1 MVELESSIKLLRRW
15 DTNMDSNN
23 LDLKQVI
30 AFGGAFIAFLIGSG
44 FATGQEVMQYFVAY
58 GYMGIA
64 GAIVVFLLFMY
75 VGTSFITTGYKHK
88 FSKPNDIYTYYC
100 GKIVGKFFDYF
111 SVLFIFLSF
120 IVMIGGAGATLKQQF
135 ALPVSIGGIGL
146 AVLAGVTVILGLNK
160 IIDVIGKIGP
170 VICVMAILLGIS
182 AIIMNP
188 SGLSMA
194 SQIIP
199 DLDLLKASNNWI
211 FAAASYVG
219 FCMLWLAA
227 FMSTIGATAVNKK
240 TASFGAIL
248 GALGFSA
255 AVIVLTLGLMANIQQ
270 VEGSLVPSLI
280 LAGNIHPSIAVI
292 FSLIVVAAIYTT
304 AVPLLW
310 TVSSKIT
317 DEKSSKFKYVTIIL
331 AIIGTIVGLY
341 IPFDRL
347 VNIVYVINGY
357 VGIFLLAFMIIKSIK
372 NVIEDKKDKNNAAG
386 HLKRK
391 VT

>member
-1 MVELESSIKLLRRW
+1 
-15 DTNMDSNN
+15 MDSNKV
-23 LDLKQVI
+23 DFKQVI
-30 AFGGAFIAFLIGSG
+30 TFGGAFIAFLIGSG
-44 FATGQEVMQYFVAY
+44 FATGQEIMQYFVAY
-58 GYMGIA
+58 GYMGVA

-75 VGTSFITTGYKHK
+75 VGISFITTGYERK
-88 FSKPNDIYTYYC
+88 FPKPNDIYTYYC
-100 GKIVGKFFDYF
+100 GKTIGKFFDYF
-111 SVLFIFLSF
+111 SIMFIYLSF
-120 IVMIGGAGATLKQQF
+120 IVMIGGAGATLKQQYE
-135 ALPVSIGGIGL
+135 LPVSVGGIGL

-160 IIDVIGKIGP
+160 IVDVIGKVGP
-170 VICVMAILLGIS
+170 IICVMAILLGIS

-188 SGLSMA
+188 SGLGKA

-199 DLDLLKASNNWI
+199 NLNLLKASSNWI
-211 FAAASYVG
+211 YAAASYVG

-227 FMSTIGATAVNKK
+227 FMSSMGAKAVNKK
-240 TASFGAIL
+240 TASFGAIF

-255 AVIVLTLGLMANIQQ
+255 AVIVLTLGLMANVQQ

-292 FSLIVVAAIYTT
+292 FSLTVAAGIYTT

-310 TVSSKIT
+310 IVSSKIA

-331 AIIGTIVGLY
+331 AVIGAFVGLN

-357 VGIFLLAFMIIKSIK
+357 VGILLLALMIIKSIK
-372 NVIEDKKDKNNAAG
+372 NVIEVKKDKNIDGKSHN
-386 HLKRK
+386 RIS
-391 VT
+391 

>member
-1 MVELESSIKLLRRW
+1 
-15 DTNMDSNN
+15 MDSNN
-23 LDLKQVI
+23 VDFKQVI
-30 AFGGAFIAFLIGSG
+30 SFSGAFIAFLIGSG
-44 FATGQEVMQYFVAY
+44 FATGQELMQYFVAY

-75 VGTSFITTGYKHK
+75 VGISFIITGYKNK
-88 FSKPNDIYTYYC
+88 FPKPNDIYTYYC
-100 GKIVGKFFDYF
+100 GKKIGKFFDYF
-111 SVLFIFLSF
+111 SVLFIYLSF

-135 ALPVSIGGIGL
+135 ELPVSIGGIGL
-146 AVLAGVTVILGLNK
+146 AVLAGVTVIFGLNK

-188 SGLSMA
+188 FGLSKA

-199 DLDLLKASNNWI
+199 DLDLLKASSNWI
-211 FAAASYVG
+211 YAAASYVG

-227 FMSTIGATAVNKK
+227 FMSTMGATAVNKK
-240 TASFGAIL
+240 TASFGAL
-248 GALGFSA
+248 FGALGFSA

-270 VEGSLVPSLI
+270 VEESLVPSLI

-292 FSLIVVAAIYTT
+292 FSLIVVAGIYTT

-310 TVSSKIT
+310 TVSSKIAN
-317 DEKSSKFKYVTIIL
+317 EKSSKFKYITIIL
-331 AIIGTIVGLY
+331 TVIGTFVGLN

-357 VGIFLLAFMIIKSIK
+357 VGILLLALMIIKSIK
-372 NVIEDKKDKNNAAG
+372 NVIEDKKDKNNDDRS
-386 HLKRK
+386 LETKRS
-391 VT
+391 VR